1 MKLSNNKSALILLTL
16 TAFALSMGSAVAG
29 KRHGDYLA
37 DTNPNLD
44 ALTVVS
50 TISNVDGSISG
61 FRCADGSVTVDPQDA
76 CGVESII
83 YPISG
88 NVYAATV
95 DPLSGRTIGAIVQVG
110 SINATPEFDI
120 SFFALNTED
129 WTTLGLLPWTMSA
142 FSMEVG
148 GSTFE
153 YIDGMELN
161 GTAFAAL
168 GPVENPY
175 TTTNGASLRM
185 GGCEGIRE
193 VSGEGAYAN
202 MVGSLCLNGTF
213 SFQPNFDGK
222 GVSNCTLVLH
232 DASWMEQQ

>member
-1 MKLSNNKSALILLTL
+1 MMLSVGSVSAEPT
-16 TAFALSMGSAVAG
+16 
-29 KRHGDYLA
+29 K
-37 DTNPNLD
+37 TNPNLD

-50 TISNVDGSISG
+50 TVSSVDGAVAG
-61 FRCADGSVTVDPQDA
+61 FRCPDGSVTGNPEDA
-76 CGVESII
+76 CGPVSII

-88 NVYAATV
+88 TVYAAMVNPTTGV
-95 DPLSGRTIGAIVQVG
+95 TGGAIKEVG
-110 SINATPEFDI
+110 TINATPEFSLD
-120 SFFALNTED
+120 FFQLLGPD
-129 WTTLGLLPWTMSA
+129 WSELGVMDWTMSS
-142 FSMEVG
+142 FSMVVG

-153 YIDGMELN
+153 YIDGMELT
-161 GTAFAAL
+161 GSAFAGL

-175 TTTNGASLRM
+175 ESGAASLRM

-193 VSGEGAYAN
+193 TSGQGEYAN

-232 DASWMEQQ
+232 DPSWM